1 MKIISH
7 LFSCIITIQHKAII
21 IFVGIKNYDCI
32 IKKMADILQITEDI
46 PVDDSIYEYEYREYN
61 PITGTDLN
69 RGSIVITIESQ
80 DIYTHPA
87 ESYLIVE
94 GELIKGLRGVGGV
107 LVRYADADLATLINN
122 GIMYLFSDVRFHL
135 ASHEIE
141 VVQNP
146 GHASVMLGMLKYPD
160 DFNKSQGLNQLWAP
174 DIKKGTAVLADNEG
188 FKMRHEYIIKSPN
201 PKGTFSFKI
210 PLKHFFG
217 FCEDYKKILYGMQ
230 QKLTLTRTGDD
241 NAIFRADAADAAEI
255 NLKKISWF
263 MPHVIPSDAYRL
275 QLNKIIERKEKI
287 PVGYRMLQCDNIPVP
302 SGAPFTWRLGV
313 KSSPDIPRFIIVG
326 FQTNKNNNQRANPAI
341 FNHCQVRNIYVTLNA
356 KRYPD
361 IDYEENFLI
370 NKHSRFYGDA
380 ATFRKKFFNMDELI
394 SNPGINPVSYKDLFP
409 LFVFDVT
416 KQSEKLKTSVSDIH
430 IKASFNGDNPPADTI
445 AYAVI
450 ISDRLFHFVSDG
462 SKITNIV

>member
-1 MKIISH
+1 
-7 LFSCIITIQHKAII
+7 
-21 IFVGIKNYDCI
+21 
-32 IKKMADILQITEDI
+32 MADILQITEDI
-46 PVDDSIYEYEYREYN
+46 PVDDSIYEYEYKEYN

-87 ESYLIVE
+87 ESFLVIE
-94 GELIKGLRGVGGV
+94 GQLLRGNAPYVENDKV
-107 LVRYADADLATLINN
+107 ALINN
-122 GIMYLFSDVRFHL
+122 GIMYLFSDVRYHL

-141 VVQNP
+141 VLQNP
-146 GHASVMLGMLKYPD
+146 GHATTMLGLLKYPD
-160 DFNKSQGLNQLWAP
+160 DFTKSQGLNQVWAP
-174 DIKKGTAVLADNEG
+174 DTEEGTPTTANLG
-188 FKMRHEYIIKSPN
+188 FKLRQEYIINMPEN
-201 PKGTFSFKI
+201 NDDKGKFNFKI
-210 PLKHFFG
+210 PLKHFLG

-230 QKLTLTRTGDD
+230 QRLTLTRTGDN
-241 NAIFRADAADAAEI
+241 NAILKGQNAANNAVVGDGRI
-255 NLKKISWF
+255 KIDKISWF

-275 QLNKIIERKEKI
+275 QLNKIIEKKEKI
-287 PVGYRMLQCDNIPVP
+287 PVGYRMLQCDNLPVP
-302 SGAPFTWRLGV
+302 AGVGIFTWRLGV

-326 FQTNKNNNQRANPAI
+326 FQTEKHNDQTKKPAI
-341 FNHCQVRNIYVTLNA
+341 FDHCEVRNIYVTLNA

-361 IDYEENFLI
+361 TDYENSFKI
-370 NKHSRFYGDA
+370 NKYSRIYGDA
-380 ATFRKKFFNMDELI
+380 ALFRKKFYNMDELI
-394 SNPGINPVSYKDLFP
+394 SNHNINPVNYKKLYP

-430 IKASFNGDNPPADTI
+430 IKASFDGDNPQAETI